1 MKIKLKPLLITGGIL
16 LVATISLSVGLTFI
30 PVGDKKIEHSSNTK
44 NDDSTNQNDS
54 GIPSLPGTNNIN
66 EKTKEETIE
75 LDDRSKSS
83 DIILA
88 NQSVRYFAFG
98 DSIAAGFDSSLD
110 KDYPGSYDPNTK
122 VISGIS
128 YPVYLADFISKLG
141 ENKLE
146 SFHNFAKTSSTTK
159 EWIQLLTY
167 NDIKDNLS
175 EAELNRLHT
184 LFGDNL
190 EEFSQKTIQE
200 LSNANLITINLGAN
214 DLFDLILE
222 NINNIPIFDLINQV
236 RNNQL
241 NYAQLVSSI
250 SDSMSN
256 IFDELSNRLS
266 TLNMIV
272 KKYAKTTNINFI
284 GYPLPMPHIFKI
296 IDSAINGENLG
307 SQLINVGS
315 ILLEILNKQIKSNAI
330 SKQFNFINAYDE
342 TFWNKYLNLLVPNLF
357 EIHPSSLGYK
367 KMAQDIFVKLILPS
381 RKLSVMNAN
390 GINFDQK
397 YFSTDFNSFLLQFDV
412 ENPIKEITKI
422 FDGSMDQFTFKKDQI
437 YSKLDK
443 ARENADKNYYDRVL
457 NRKALYTVILD
468 KLFAVLF
475 NSEIYKTIDEHQRLK
490 NFLYDN
496 NSENLNQIKNW
507 FIDSGFLP
515 KNLLQ
520 IQHEYFE
527 TDWDNDG
534 LPGALNP
541 NYHHLLQTFKQQFTS
556 ETMLIKFIASF
567 FKIPFFENKKDEIKS
582 IFSEIIQNV
591 INASVD
597 DKAIENIINWL
608 PSLGLENYIAKT
620 DLVYLIRTIVNNQEL
635 KNALGSLLLNI
646 IDNSDKYSEVQS
658 FNGLWTTFI
667 TDAENQKIIKN
678 MAHNVLD
685 DLFKNTRLK
694 EITSKFITEIL
705 RTKTLF
711 LTEISNEEVSILIE
725 KILNSVQKIEQNF
738 NFIDSLVNDFIAE
751 LSAKPFGQL
760 DFAKIIENSKVIFES
775 KFSGDQ
781 LPESILKIVKI
792 LVSSGVN
799 EHSETIAKILS
810 NVIVYYKNNGELA
823 HILADKLTSLSPS
836 ILEFI
841 SITELELLI
850 NKTLSTPE
858 TYILMSNLLNH
869 LLNVDKTE
877 ILNVSSIDELIALLF
892 KDISNSKVSNNLMP
906 LLEKVSTFSETRKLF
921 SNVISKYV
929 PNFSESLTIGSILEI
944 LKQLLNNDGFKSVIN
959 DFLQKGLFNSDFSLN
974 NFNIENSFKL
984 WLSDVENNNI
994 LAEKISLVL
1003 KETAKNKAVS
1013 DSLAKIIY
1021 DLIQNINPNILED
1034 TNKDKVLEVLSGS
1047 LSKISNIDEILNVL
1061 QPIVKLALND
1071 LGKNGFKFNLETFK
1085 QNVYTLFTDLYS
1097 DKDAFDAKLSNVIK
1111 LVITTPEINE
1121 NSDQIGI
1128 IVNNLIKLISN
1139 NDNYISKISSYVN
1152 NQFPQIN
1159 KYIDVN
1165 DLNNLLKK
1173 ILNSSSFLNILKSSL
1188 TGILS
1193 ANNSQ
1198 VSSANSLGELFSILL
1213 TDLIKNTDT
1222 NEVINFV
1229 KEVLDYPEI
1238 ITLINNLKAQ
1248 NNNEILNSLTT
1259 EEWIAIAKTI
1269 LNNAKIESILNSSI
1283 LAVIKDESFKFTDI
1297 FNVNAILIK
1306 ILKDNSANQLLRE
1319 NINTLINELATNS
1332 NALKLL
1338 SSSIFYSVPNN
1349 VDIFKNISL
1358 NEFTALISKTSNHIV
1373 KLTEI
1378 FGINS
1383 FLVTLI
1389 ETVKNSE
1396 NASIDLINDVSK
1408 KYFSDLFT
1416 GENAETKVLEL
1427 LKIIIQ
1433 VNNDPEVN
1441 GVIKKLISNIF
1452 EHLVKNNV
1460 LQTELVNL
1468 VYSSSSNFEEVISK
1482 DNFVNFINKI
1492 FQSDSFT
1499 VVLDKTLSSLLLVNT
1514 NDIQPLTLKKV
1525 VDKLGKEF
1533 IETEEF
1539 NKFIESLVNISKDAE
1554 FNTFI
1559 SKLISRML
1567 NIDVE
1572 NIGLIINSVAS
1583 NQNTISILKNFL
1595 NKVIFNDEVEF
1606 SNLANADFI
1615 IKKWFAEN
1623 ANNAEFK
1630 NLAKN
1635 LITEIVKD
1643 ETLTNKLCE
1652 FIYSI
1657 INSKYPGVF
1666 KNITKEQSVRFLN
1679 DLLKSAVDIYS
1690 VIYPDFNIFDKLFN
1704 ELATNG
1710 INVDWNNFQKEL
1722 LNSLKDKFTGTDSL
1736 NTIQSL
1742 IKVLNKDQFL
1752 TNNKDLVKSLLSNII
1767 RELANQES
1775 ILDIINSWFSKTITN
1790 FNDYVSKESL
1800 NDIIQKT
1807 INLESSNTLLSVAI
1821 DTITSLEN
1829 TENTGTLTYN
1839 ELLKL
1844 LIDKLKDEN
1853 HKDSVYALLTGFLG
1867 LNEVKQILVKLVEVN
1882 IPSYANILNLS
1893 TISHLVD
1900 SAISN
1905 ENFAFVLKDFIEKA
1919 LLNQEIV
1926 INNFDFTEIIKKW
1939 LSSEEN
1945 NKVIASKLA
1954 EFVKSQTADNKTVEI
1969 VSEAIYQLVVSN
1981 TPILNNTNKQN
1992 IIALI
1997 KNALVQLPELDKI
2010 LQINISIF
2018 EAILQQLSTEGLK
2031 INSSQLV
2038 TKLKDLFN
2046 EKIIKNANF
2055 DNIVLNILKPILA
2068 SELTTEYAADI
2079 NLVLANTID
2088 YVLDD
2093 SNLKTELINLIY
2105 SKVNKLESYISRE
2118 DFNLFISEIAK
2129 SVNGRTIL
2137 KDSINAILNIDKNQ
2151 INSISSLADL
2161 TNLLLKTILKNLN
2174 TDNVIELLKELS
2186 NTEIF
2191 TKLINNILQQS
2202 ESDILKGV
2210 NYTDLMELIKLLIN
2224 DENVKTAVKQ
2234 TWAEIVS
2241 KNDFS
2246 ISQFA
2251 NWNLILLSLAKSD
2264 SFKALLLDENNS
2276 LITKLLQNSALQK
2289 FVGKLIYD
2297 NVPSSYKLF
2306 ENISIDEFN
2315 NLFGQIANNYNVL
2328 KSNFD
2333 INNLLIKI
2341 IDYIKNTNGNIEL
2354 VQIQNIA
2361 KEHFTNMFSNENIEN
2376 TILQLFKELNSSI
2389 SNQNKETLKAILS
2402 NLINYLVNSNLIT
2415 DNISNV
2421 LYSKYPSLSTYITK
2435 DKFNGLLNRVF
2446 NQNNFK
2452 AVVNELLN
2460 KLFSL
2465 ENSLIQNATNLK
2477 TIINKVIID
2486 FVNND
2491 TFNTLKELF
2500 KYVIDDAEFDDLII
2514 KLLSKF
2520 VSFNAEEELKQI
2532 SRLLIEDSDFTYL
2545 YKDFIINV
2553 LFAENTSFENITD
2566 ADFLVQKWFTLNQN
2580 NTGFKN
2586 HIKAF
2591 IFKLIQNDNVK
2602 SVVSKSIL
2610 EYLKQYPQIS
2620 SNISNDKLEN
2630 LIKQLLSD
2638 FKGIYELFDNN
2649 YSVLDEFINELAT
2662 NGINAS
2668 FNAILVGLLDR
2679 FEIKFNK
2686 DNFNNFFVVF
2696 VRKINENNLIT
2707 NNKDTIK
2714 QLILNIVKM
2723 LAENGSILD
2732 SLANLIYNSNEK
2744 VKIFITKD
2752 QIKNIMQSTFASSE
2766 FTDLLSA
2773 LAESLLNIDPNVLQT
2788 STNAKQLLDVVFKQ
2802 IVDQAAFDKVYKV
2815 IQKVFE
2821 FDDTHT
2827 LMQNALNYAFEANPP
2842 IFSKETVQRVVELLT
2857 NNDNIKS
2864 IIKSFL
2870 TNAIFNDSVTLEN
2883 LSDINVLLLQWLKT
2897 EENKTNASSDLK
2909 AIAQVLLNDES
2920 VKHVI
2925 ATLIYKTIA
2934 KEEILVKDIDE
2945 NAGIELIKNMLGSFN
2960 TFTQILGLDDS
2971 LFSIFIDNLAKNG
2984 SNINTEEL
2992 SNALFTKISAK
3003 FNQDNWEN
3011 TFVELFK
3018 KSVQVANPSQN
3029 KALLTQL
3036 LTNILEYISRSEN
3049 IGLKIHA
3056 LLPEKIKSVINV
3068 ITPAEFNELFTSLF
3082 IANEDTKEIINMF
3095 IADIEINQSQYENA
3109 TTLID
3114 ILKIFIKNKVN
3125 ITKLSTRLENIFAKS
3140 LEHDSIKKLLTEL
3153 WKKNISPYGVDVNS
3167 AENIAFVNDLLQELP
3182 ELFRNLKL
3190 ISKTLEAINQSIEST
3205 NNISEFL
3212 SALPK
3217 ALLNSLELKEYSFVK
3232 TILNSKVAQTHHE
3245 VLKQDILHVINGI
3258 TSNDELLN
3266 KLISDFD
3273 LVSLMT
3279 GLGLT
3284 QEKVNTF
3291 WNQLFKSENVKTILS
3306 TLLNEL
3312 LDNVSEYAKLNSWTE
3327 VLSKIFQSSNITTVR
3342 EALKAWYKQATE
3354 NAPEIFNAVGTII
3367 AGELKKSGYTIDT
3380 TEEGQIQK
3388 FMLSLAKAIPHTRIL
3403 DDIIDAVFE
3412 EIKNMSSRTD
3422 NSNFGTNILGAIKRG
3437 ALKFISNSNGKVS
3450 LSKIFDN
3457 IPVFK
3462 TLMNNLNAE
3471 DYSNFINILFSSAP
3485 VSTSEG
3491 LFKIMFDSKSNDN
3504 PVEVG
3509 ASGIWDIIRG
3519 KLEDLISAFI
3529 TPLMNNYLRELEE
3542 KQTYNTVMEVKQNI
3556 QGYQSIW
3563 RVYSFLAAILYTNTP
3578 SGLFWNATNL
3588 TSEAKLRN
3596 GFRHAYIEALKQ
3608 HPTVY
3613 YKYKNN
3619 LKVIGLSDQ
3628 NNPNTEFWAGMDE
3641 YWYTSTSNRISY
3653 RWYGSDFVLAY
3664 IYYQDWNDHLYN
3676 KGKTLKQALAEAMHT
3691 GYMPMLGKK

>member
-16 LVATISLSVGLTFI
+16 LVATVSLSVGLTFI

-44 NDDSTNQNDS
+44 NDDSASSNDS
-54 GIPSLPGTNNIN
+54 GIPSLPGSNNIN

-167 NDIKDNLS
+167 NDIKDNLT
-175 EAELNRLHT
+175 EAELNRLHN

-214 DLFDLILE
+214 DLFDLLLE
-222 NINNIPIFDLINQV
+222 NINNIPIFDLINQA
-236 RNNQL
+236 RNNNL

-296 IDSAINGENLG
+296 IDSAINGENSG

-315 ILLEILNKQIKSNAI
+315 ILLDLLNKQVKSNAI
-330 SKQFNFINAYDE
+330 NKQFNFINAYDQ

-412 ENPIKEITKI
+412 NNPIEQITKI
-422 FDGSMDQFTFKKDQI
+422 FDGSMDQFTFKKDPI
-437 YSKLDK
+437 YNEFDK

-457 NRKALYTVILD
+457 NRKALYKVILD
-468 KLFAVLF
+468 KLFSALF
-475 NSEIYKTIDEHQRLK
+475 NSEIYKTIDEHERLK

-541 NYHHLLQTFKQQFTS
+541 NYYHLLQTFKQQFTS

-591 INASVD
+591 INVSVD
-597 DKAIENIINWL
+597 DKAIEDIINWL
-608 PSLGLENYIAKT
+608 PSLGLENYISKS
-620 DLVYLIRTIVNNQEL
+620 DLVYLIRTIINNQEL
-635 KNALGSLLLNI
+635 KNALGSLLLKI
-646 IDNSDKYSEVQS
+646 IDNSDKCAEVQS

-667 TDAENQKIIKN
+667 TDVENQKIIKN
-678 MAHNVLD
+678 MVHNVLGN
-685 DLFKNTRLK
+685 LFEDTRLK
-694 EITSKFITEIL
+694 EITSKFITKIL
-705 RTKTLF
+705 KTKTLF
-711 LTEISNEEVSILIE
+711 LTEISNEEVEVLFE
-725 KILNSVQKIEQNF
+725 KILNSVEQIEQNF
-738 NFIDSLVNDFIAE
+738 KFIDSLVNDFISE
-751 LSAKPFGQL
+751 LSTKPFGQL
-760 DFAKIIENSKVIFES
+760 DFAKIIENSEAIFES

-781 LPESILKIVKI
+781 LPESILNIVKI
-792 LVSSGVN
+792 LVSSGVI

-810 NVIVYYKNNGELA
+810 NVIVYYKNNGDLA
-823 HILADKLTSLSPS
+823 HILANKLTSLSPS

-841 SITELELLI
+841 SIAELESLI
-850 NKTLSTPE
+850 DKTFSTPE
-858 TYILMSNLLNH
+858 TYILINNLLNH

-892 KDISNSKVSNNLMP
+892 KDITNSKVSNNLIP
-906 LLEKVSTFSETRKLF
+906 LLEKVSTFAETRKLF

-929 PNFSESLTIGSILEI
+929 PNFSESLTIGSIVEI
-944 LKQLLNNDGFKSVIN
+944 LKQLFNNYNFKFVIN
-959 DFLQKGLFNSDFSLN
+959 DFLQKGLFNGSFSLN
-974 NFNIENSFKL
+974 NFNIENSLKL
-984 WLSDVENNNI
+984 WLSDAENNNI
-994 LAEKISLVL
+994 LAEKITLVL
-1003 KETAKNKAVS
+1003 KETTKNEAVS

-1021 DLIQNINPNILED
+1021 DLIQNINQNVLEG
-1034 TNKDKVLEVLSGS
+1034 TNKDKVLAVLSGS

-1061 QPIVKLALND
+1061 QLIIKFALD
-1071 LGKNGFKFNLETFK
+1071 ELGQNGFIFSVETFK
-1085 QNVYTLFTDLYS
+1085 QNVYALFTDLYNDMDS
-1097 DKDAFDAKLSNVIK
+1097 FDTKLLNVIK
-1111 LVITTPEINE
+1111 LVITTQEINE
-1121 NSDQIGI
+1121 NSDQISI
-1128 IVNNLIKLISN
+1128 IGSNLIKLISN
-1139 NDNYISKISSYVN
+1139 NDDYINKISTYIKNQLNDINSY
-1152 NQFPQIN
+1152 IG
-1159 KYIDVN
+1159 VN
-1165 DLNNLLKK
+1165 DLNSSLKK
-1173 ILNSSSFLNILKSSL
+1173 ILNSSSFINILKNSL
-1188 TGILS
+1188 TSILS
-1193 ANNSQ
+1193 ANNLKVLTS
-1198 VSSANSLGELFSILL
+1198 NSLGELFSILL
-1213 TDLIKNTDT
+1213 TDLIKNADAS
-1222 NEVINFV
+1222 EIINFV

-1238 ITLINNLKAQ
+1238 ITLINNLKTQ
-1248 NNNEILNSLTT
+1248 NNNEIFNSLTA
-1259 EEWIAIAKTI
+1259 EEWIDLAKSI
-1269 LNNAKIESILNSSI
+1269 LNNSKILNIINSAI
-1283 LAVIKDESFKFTDI
+1283 LAAVKDESFKFTDI
-1297 FNVNAILIK
+1297 FNVNTLLIK
-1306 ILKDNSANQLLRE
+1306 ILKDNTVNELLKE
-1319 NINTLINELATNS
+1319 NITTLINELGS
-1332 NALKLL
+1332 NANVLKLL
-1338 SSSIFYSVPNN
+1338 TSSIFYSVPYNN
-1349 VDIFKNISL
+1349 EIFKNISL
-1358 NEFTALISKTSNHIV
+1358 NEFTVLISKTSNHIE
-1373 KLTEI
+1373 KLNEI
-1378 FGINS
+1378 FDIYS
-1383 FLVTLI
+1383 FIHILL

-1396 NASIDLINDVSK
+1396 KTTIDVISDISK

-1416 GENAETKVLEL
+1416 EEKIETKILEL

-1433 VNNDPEVN
+1433 VNNEPEVN
-1441 GVIKKLISNIF
+1441 GVLKKLISNIF
-1452 EHLVKNNV
+1452 EYLIQNNV

-1468 VYSSSSNFEEVISK
+1468 VYISTSNFEEIISK
-1482 DNFVNFINKI
+1482 DNFINLINKI

-1499 VVLDKTLSSLLLVNT
+1499 AVLDKILSSLLSVNT

-1539 NKFIESLVNISKDAE
+1539 NKFIETLFNTSKDAE
-1554 FNTFI
+1554 FNNFI
-1559 SKLISRML
+1559 SKLISKML
-1567 NIDVE
+1567 NIEVE
-1572 NIGLIINSVAS
+1572 NIGLIVNSVAS

-1595 NKVIFNDEVEF
+1595 NKVVFNDEVEL
-1606 SNLANADFI
+1606 SNLWDADFI

-1623 ANNAEFK
+1623 ANDTEFK

-1635 LITEIVKD
+1635 LITEIIKD
-1643 ETLTNKLCE
+1643 ETLTNKLSE

-1657 INSKYPGVF
+1657 INSKYPRVF
-1666 KNITKEQSVRFLN
+1666 QNIAKEQVVSFLN
-1679 DLLKSAVDIYS
+1679 DLLKNAVNIYS
-1690 VIYPDFNIFDKLFN
+1690 VIDSEFNILDKLFN

-1710 INVDWNNFQKEL
+1710 LNVDWNDFQNEL
-1722 LNSLKDKFTGTDSL
+1722 LISLKDKFSGADSL
-1736 NTIQSL
+1736 NAIQSL

-1752 TNNKDLVKSLLSNII
+1752 TRNKDLVKSLLSNII
-1767 RELANQES
+1767 RELTNQES

-1790 FNDYVSKESL
+1790 FNDYVSKEL
-1800 NDIIQKT
+1800 LKDIIQKT
-1807 INLESSNTLLSVAI
+1807 INLESLNSLFSVAI
-1821 DTITSLEN
+1821 DTIISLETIEH
-1829 TENTGTLTYN
+1829 TETLTYN

-1844 LIDKLKDEN
+1844 LINKLNTEN
-1853 HKDSVYALLTGFLG
+1853 HNDSAYVLLTGFLG
-1867 LNEVKQILVKLVEVN
+1867 LNEVKQIIAKLVEVN
-1882 IPSYANILNLS
+1882 LPNYSNILNLS

-1900 SAISN
+1900 SAITD
-1905 ENFAFVLKDFIEKA
+1905 ENFAFVLKDFIDKA
-1919 LLNQEIV
+1919 LLNQEIDV
-1926 INNFDFTEIIKKW
+1926 NNFDFAVIIKKW
-1939 LSSEEN
+1939 LSNEEN

-1954 EFVKSQTADNKTVEI
+1954 EFVKSQATDNKTVEI
-1969 VSEAIYQLVVSN
+1969 ASEAIYQLIVSN
-1981 TPILNNTNKQN
+1981 TTILNNANKQN

-1997 KNALVQLPELDKI
+1997 RNTLVQLPELDKI
-2010 LQINISIF
+2010 LQINSSIF
-2018 EAILQQLSTEGLK
+2018 EVVLKELSTEGLQ
-2031 INSSQLV
+2031 INLSQLIS
-2038 TKLKDLFN
+2038 KLKDLFN
-2046 EKIIKNANF
+2046 EKIIKNADF
-2055 DNIVLNILKPILA
+2055 DNILLNILKPVLL
-2068 SELTTEYAADI
+2068 SGLTTQYVDDI

-2088 YVLDD
+2088 YVLANSD
-2093 SNLKTELINLIY
+2093 LKSELINFIY
-2105 SKVNKLESYISRE
+2105 AKVNKLESYISKD
-2118 DFNLFISEIAK
+2118 DFDVLISEIAK
-2129 SVNGRTIL
+2129 SVNVRAIL
-2137 KDSINAILNIDKNQ
+2137 TDSINAILNTDKNQ

-2161 TNLLLKTILKNLN
+2161 TDLLLNTILKNLN
-2174 TDNVIELLKELS
+2174 TDNVIELLKEVS
-2186 NTEIF
+2186 NKEIF
-2191 TKLINNILQQS
+2191 TKLINSMLQQS

-2210 NYTDLMELIKLLIN
+2210 NSTDLIKIIKLLIN
-2224 DENVKTAVKQ
+2224 DENVKPAIKQ
-2234 TWAEIVS
+2234 TWTEITS
-2241 KNDFS
+2241 KDEFS

-2251 NWNLILLSLAKSD
+2251 NWKLILLSLAKSD
-2264 SFKALLLDENNS
+2264 SFKDLLLAGNNS

-2289 FVGKLIYD
+2289 IIGKLIYD
-2297 NVPSSYKLF
+2297 NIPSSYKLF
-2306 ENISIDEFN
+2306 ENITIDQFN
-2315 NLFGQIANNYNVL
+2315 SLFGQIANNYDVL
-2328 KSNFD
+2328 KSIFD

-2341 IDYIKNTNGNIEL
+2341 IDYIKSTNGNIEL
-2354 VQIQNIA
+2354 VQIQNIVR
-2361 KEHFTNMFSNENIEN
+2361 EHFTNMFSNENIEN
-2376 TILQLFKELNSSI
+2376 TILQLFKELNGSI
-2389 SNQNKETLKAILS
+2389 SDANKETLKIILS
-2402 NLINYLVNSNLIT
+2402 NLIDYLVNSNLIT
-2415 DNISNV
+2415 DNISKV
-2421 LYSKYPSLSTYITK
+2421 VYSRYPSLTTYITK
-2435 DKFNGLLNRVF
+2435 DKFNELLNRVF

-2452 AVVNELLN
+2452 TVVNELLK

-2465 ENSLIQNATNLK
+2465 ENSFIQNAKNLK

-2491 TFNTLKELF
+2491 SFNTLKELL
-2500 KYVIDDAEFDDLII
+2500 KYVIDDEEFDDLIT

-2520 VSFNAEEELKQI
+2520 VSINAEELKQV
-2532 SRLLIEDSDFTYL
+2532 SHLLINDSDFAYL

-2553 LFAENTSFENITD
+2553 LFAENTTFENITD
-2566 ADFLVQKWFTLNQN
+2566 ADFLVKKWFTLNQN
-2580 NTGFKN
+2580 NTEFKN
-2586 HIKAF
+2586 HVKDF
-2591 IFKLIQNDNVK
+2591 VFTLIQNENVK
-2602 SVVSKSIL
+2602 STVAKSIL
-2610 EYLKQYPQIS
+2610 EYLKQYPLIS
-2620 SNISNDKLEN
+2620 SNISNDKFEN

-2649 YSVLDEFINELAT
+2649 YSILDELINELAI
-2662 NGINAS
+2662 NGINAT
-2668 FNAILVGLLDR
+2668 FNAILNGLLDR
-2679 FEIKFNK
+2679 FKVKFNK
-2686 DNFNNFFVVF
+2686 DNFNDFFVVF

-2723 LAENGSILD
+2723 LAENGLISD
-2732 SLANLIYNSNEK
+2732 SLADLIYNANEK

-2773 LAESLLNIDPNVLQT
+2773 IAESLLNIDANVLQT
-2788 STNAKQLLDVVFKQ
+2788 STNAKQLLDIAFKQ
-2802 IVDQAAFDKVYKV
+2802 IVEQGAFDKVYKV

-2821 FDDTHT
+2821 FDDMHT
-2827 LMQNALNYAFEANPP
+2827 LLQNALNYAFEANPP

-2870 TNAIFNDSVTLEN
+2870 TNAIFNDSITLEN
-2883 LSDINVLLLQWLKT
+2883 LSDINVLLLQWLKI
-2897 EENKTNASSDLK
+2897 EENKTNASGDLK
-2909 AIAQVLLNDES
+2909 AIAQVLLNDEN

-2925 ATLIYKTIA
+2925 AILIYKTIA

-2960 TFTQILGLDDS
+2960 TFTQILGLEDS
-2971 LFSIFIDNLAKNG
+2971 LFSLFIDNLAKNG
-2984 SNINTEEL
+2984 SNINIEEL
-2992 SNALFTKISAK
+2992 SNDLFVKISAK

-3029 KALLTQL
+3029 KSLLNQL
-3036 LTNILEYISRSEN
+3036 LTNIFEYVSRSEN
-3049 IGLKIHA
+3049 IGLKIYA
-3056 LLPEKIKSVINV
+3056 LLPEKIKSLINV
-3068 ITPAEFNELFTSLF
+3068 ITPADFNELFTSLF
-3082 IANEDTKEIINMF
+3082 VANEDTKEIINMF

-3109 TTLID
+3109 TSLID
-3114 ILKIFIKNKVN
+3114 ILKIFIKNKDN

-3245 VLKQDILHVINGI
+3245 VLKQDILQVINGI

-3284 QEKVNTF
+3284 QEKANTF

-3306 TLLNEL
+3306 TLLNEV

-3380 TEEGQIQK
+3380 AEEGQIQK

-3437 ALKFISNSNGKVS
+3437 ALKFISNSSGKVS

-3485 VSTSEG
+3485 VTTSEG
-3491 LFKIMFDSKSNDN
+3491 LYKMMFDSKSNDN

-3596 GFRHAYIEALKQ
+3596 GFRNAYIEALKQ

-3613 YKYKNN
+3613 DKYKNN
-3619 LKVIGLSDQ
+3619 LKVIGLSGQ

-3664 IYYQDWNDHLYN
+3664 IYYQDWDDHLYN
-3676 KGKTLKQALAEAMHT
+3676 KGKTLKQALVEAMHT